1 MDWIHQQTVKDKKN
15 HTAWIQTKK
24 SLIVMINGQNG
35 EGIIQR
41 QPDIIEEIMDEEQ
54 STGI

>member
-1 MDWIHQQTVKDKKN
+1 
-15 HTAWIQTKK
+15 
-24 SLIVMINGQNG
+24 MINGQNG

-41 QPDIIEEIMDEEQ
+41 QPDIVEEIMDEEQ

>member
-1 MDWIHQQTVKDKKN
+1 MDWIHQQTVKDKKT
-15 HTAWIQTKK
+15 HTAWIQTEK

-41 QPDIIEEIMDEEQ
+41 QPDIVEEIMDEEQ